1 MKKGFTLIELLTLLI
16 ILTILTTITINV
28 FDNTDT
34 NVLKDKDHIER
45 KILP

>member
-1 MKKGFTLIELLTLLI
+1 MKKGFTLIELLI
-16 ILTILTTITINV
+16 VVIIISILTLITINA
-28 FDNTDT
+28 FQNT